1 MVTKQHLEKL
11 GNSKILWY
19 GASTLILAGLVYA
32 ADFNQFV
39 KAIIQIDLF
48 YMSLAMIFGMSV
60 FLVWGYV
67 WHTFFKK
74 LGVNS
79 SLKKSYKLF
88 MAGNFMNS
96 VTPLGQVGGEPFM
109 AYIVSKNTGSTYEKS
124 LSSVISSDLL
134 NTIPNL
140 TYTVVVVTYMFFF
153 GQVRSFYGETIAVL
167 LALSIIILGVGLLLW
182 RGNVYIE
189 TKIENLVDIIV
200 SKSSIA
206 DKIYEASYEK
216 LVTVRQTFRE
226 AGKDKSHLLKTTAI
240 SHLALPTQFI
250 TLYLILLGL
259 NVQPVFSEVIIIV
272 LLGGLAIFSP
282 TPGGTGA
289 FEAAF
294 SGLLILFYP
303 NIGLEV
309 AAAAAVLFRLTT
321 YWPGIP
327 IGYAALISLRGEQ
340 S

>member
-1 MVTKQHLEKL
+1 MLNKKQLKKL
-11 GNSKILWY
+11 SDSKIVWY
-19 GASTLILAGLVYA
+19 GASTLILAALVYA
-32 ADFNQFV
+32 ADFRQFV
-39 KAIIQIDLF
+39 EAIIQVDLF

-74 LGVNS
+74 LGINS
-79 SLKKSYKLF
+79 NLKKSYKLF

-109 AYIVSKNTGSTYEKS
+109 AYIVSKNTGSSYEKS

-140 TYTVVVVTYMFFF
+140 TYTLVVITYIFLF
-153 GQVRSFYGETIAVL
+153 GQVRSFYGKTIGIL
-167 LALSIIILGVGLLLW
+167 LALSFIVLGAGILLW
-182 RGNVYIE
+182 RGNEYIE
-189 TKIENLVDIIV
+189 SKIKILVDFIV
-200 SKSSIA
+200 SKSGMA
-206 DKIYEASYEK
+206 RKIYETSYEK
-216 LVTVRQTFRE
+216 LVTVRKTFRE
-226 AGKDKSHLLKTTAI
+226 AGEDRSHLIKTTAI

-259 NVQPVFSEVIIIV
+259 NVQPAFSEVIIIV
-272 LLGGLAIFSP
+272 LLAGLAIFSP

-289 FEAAF
+289 LEAAL

-303 NIGLEV
+303 GIGLDV

-327 IGYAALISLRGEQ
+327 IGYAALISLRREKE
-340 S
+340 